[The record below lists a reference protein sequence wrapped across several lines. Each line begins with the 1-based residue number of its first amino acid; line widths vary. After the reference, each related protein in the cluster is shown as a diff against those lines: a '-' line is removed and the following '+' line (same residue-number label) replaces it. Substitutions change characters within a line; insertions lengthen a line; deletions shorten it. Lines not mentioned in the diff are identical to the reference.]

1 MKEIL
6 IHFSEEFI
14 EIFLLIYFATFIVA
28 LFKNKLS
35 TTKIKQLI
43 EKKNKWI
50 GYFIATMIGL
60 FTPFC
65 LCSSIPIFI
74 GLIAAKISIGFSLS
88 FLISSPLLSEV
99 AVVLLPTIKPN
110 GWEIL
115 AFYMLSG
122 LTISIV
128 AGYLSDKLHLDKEII
143 FEIPEQKIA
152 SHKPQNLDK
161 NYLNLIKDAHNFSIQ
176 TIKSI
181 LPYIIIAL
189 IIEAVIQ
196 HTPIHDFIISY
207 MNGNN
212 WLEVPIVTLIGAIF
226 NAHHASLIPL
236 VKSLLEQNVA
246 IGTAMAFLMSTTVI
260 AIPELIMLKKIFS
273 TKLLFMFIG
282 YLLISFMFTGYLLNF
297 IQ

>member
-128 AGYLSDKLHLDKEII
+128 AGYL
-143 FEIPEQKIA
+143 
-152 SHKPQNLDK
+152 
-161 NYLNLIKDAHNFSIQ
+161 
-176 TIKSI
+176 
-181 LPYIIIAL
+181 
-189 IIEAVIQ
+189 
-196 HTPIHDFIISY
+196 
-207 MNGNN
+207 
-212 WLEVPIVTLIGAIF
+212 
-226 NAHHASLIPL
+226 
-236 VKSLLEQNVA
+236 
-246 IGTAMAFLMSTTVI
+246 
-260 AIPELIMLKKIFS
+260 
-273 TKLLFMFIG
+273 
-282 YLLISFMFTGYLLNF
+282 
-297 IQ
+297 